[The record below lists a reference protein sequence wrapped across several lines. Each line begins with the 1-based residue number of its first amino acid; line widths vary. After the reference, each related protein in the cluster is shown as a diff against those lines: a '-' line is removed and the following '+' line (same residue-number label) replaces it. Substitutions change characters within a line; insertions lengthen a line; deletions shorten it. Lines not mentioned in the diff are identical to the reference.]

1 MANPQHIEW
10 LKEGVEAWNAR
21 RQSDDFV
28 PDLSR
33 VNIFEEL
40 TGIQD
45 DYLLADPF
53 DLSGID
59 LRQSN
64 LRSSL
69 WVNVILHYADFSG
82 SNLRNS
88 RFLIA
93 DISYA
98 NFHKA
103 DLENVEHSTTRA
115 HQTNFQNANLTF
127 VTLGTW
133 NWTDIDLRGST
144 LDGTVFPQTYR
155 NGWDV
160 RGTDL
165 SKAKYLDKR
174 YYEGLLGDANTIL
187 PSRLPMPASWLS
199 PSTEPQDTALPAL
212 PASPIG
218 HTVGSDANTLSLDV
232 PQLAPPKLGE
242 IDQQTLEGLF
252 EDLQDAVDDLQNFGN
267 LDNQAP
273 MLSKGVERFL
283 KRLPT
288 SINQLD
294 QIRFGT
300 GVQAL
305 SLQFTRE
312 KPILEDI
319 APEKLGHLEAAL
331 LRASLIS
338 ANLPLWQEFRQAE
351 AETEPVFEAKRE
363 DIEAIFEHA
372 ADALESD
379 PDHFDPSLFQR
390 IREYLDDATMVGY
403 LASKDLLLSIAHKTF
418 VLARDLSK
426 DTISEGRKL
435 IIKGIAG
442 ALLAHLAGPLLQLA
456 GLLPGELAW
465 LAHWITYLPKIL

>member
-21 RQSDDFV
+21 CQSDGFV

-40 TGIQD
+40 TSIHAGD
-45 DYLLADPF
+45 RSAVPCN
-53 DLSGID
+53 LSGID
-59 LRQSN
+59 LRQSD
-64 LRSSL
+64 LSSSL
-69 WVNVILHYADFSG
+69 WVKVILHDADFSG
-82 SNLRNS
+82 SALGNS
-88 RFLIA
+88 NFLSV

-103 DLENVEHSTTRA
+103 DLTNADLNYSTAR
-115 HQTNFQNANLTF
+115 QTNFQNANLTLA
-127 VTLGTW
+127 TLGTW
-133 NWTDIDLRGST
+133 DWIDIDLRGAI
-144 LDGTVFPQTYR
+144 LNGTVFPQTYL

-174 YYEGLLGDANTIL
+174 YYESLLGDANTIL
-187 PSRLPMPASWLS
+187 PSRLPIPASWLS
-199 PSTEPQDTALPAL
+199 PSTEPPDTALPAL

-218 HTVGSDANTLSLDV
+218 HTVGSDANTLSLDT

-252 EDLQDAVDDLQNFGN
+252 EDLHDAVDDLQNFGN

-283 KRLPT
+283 KRLPK
-288 SINQLD
+288 SIDQLD

-319 APEKLGHLEAAL
+319 AP
-331 LRASLIS
+331 
-338 ANLPLWQEFRQAE
+338 
-351 AETEPVFEAKRE
+351 
-363 DIEAIFEHA
+363 
-372 ADALESD
+372 
-379 PDHFDPSLFQR
+379 
-390 IREYLDDATMVGY
+390 
-403 LASKDLLLSIAHKTF
+403 
-418 VLARDLSK
+418 
-426 DTISEGRKL
+426 
-435 IIKGIAG
+435 
-442 ALLAHLAGPLLQLA
+442 
-456 GLLPGELAW
+456 
-465 LAHWITYLPKIL
+465 